1 MTEVLAGAPDEVVTN
16 AIVQMVS
23 LTPFGHTGNLA
34 LITLDN
40 GADHN
45 RPSTFGAASLTSL
58 SNAIDEAQKSDAVA
72 IAVTGKPFIFAAGA
86 DLSAMSFLK
95 DKSQAIA
102 IGDLGHDVFLKLHES
117 KKPTFAFIN
126 GLALGGGLE
135 VGLNCH
141 YRTLASTAFT
151 GLPEC
156 FLGLVPGWGGAT
168 LLPKLVGPENAVQV
182 IIVNALNNNTMMKSK
197 DALSLGVVDAV
208 FEPSDFLENSVKFA
222 ANVLNGKNKIE
233 RKDFSKDSA
242 AFEKAIATGKAAV
255 AKKYSGAQIPSPL
268 AALDL
273 IKAAQSNSVRDGF
286 AAETKVLADLVMSDS
301 LRASLY
307 SFNLIQK
314 KRKKVEGAPKPA
326 LARKVTKVG
335 VVGAGLMASQ
345 LALLMLRNLK
355 VPVVI
360 TDIDQER
367 VDKGLSWIK
376 SEIQKLVDK
385 KRLGS
390 EAATR
395 LLSNISGSVDKK
407 VFANCDFV
415 IEAIFE
421 ELALKQKLFKELEAI
436 ITPECVLAT
445 NTSSL
450 SVEAMSEGL
459 KNPERVVGFHFFNP
473 VAVMPLLEV
482 ARTTKTDDATTATAI
497 NVGKELKKTMVIV
510 KDAPAFV
517 VNRLLTRFM
526 GEVTDAMD
534 EGTPYEVA
542 DAAMAPLGFP
552 MSSLELLG
560 LVGPGV
566 ALHVSETLNK
576 NLGPRYKVSP
586 TMQRF
591 VKEGVKTFYVKD
603 ANGLNIV
610 NPAALAAL
618 EKGNSASTADQVR
631 KRALEALA
639 TEAKMMLDE
648 GVVATPQEIDI
659 CMLLGS
665 GWPMHLGGIL
675 PYLDREGISEA
686 VCGVRFHPKSLNNSE
701 IVLAMPPCLIPSSN
715 TTTFLYRCAIVIKAL
730 GSGLTHLGSM
740 TVTPT
745 PSR

>member
-1 MTEVLAGAPDEVVTN
+1 MAEVLAGAPDEVVTN
-16 AIVQMVS
+16 AILRMVS
-23 LTPFGHTGNLA
+23 LTAFGHTGELA

-45 RPSTFGAASLTSL
+45 RPNTFGPASLNSL
-58 SNAIDEAQKSDAVA
+58 SSAIDQAEKSDAVA

-86 DLSAMSFLK
+86 DLSGVGSVS
-95 DKSQAIA
+95 DKSVATA
-102 IGDLGHDVFLKLHES
+102 FGDLGHEVFLKLYES

-135 VGLNCH
+135 VGLNSH
-141 YRTLASTAFT
+141 YRTLVSTAFI

-168 LLPKLVGPENAVQV
+168 LLPKLIGPENAVQV
-182 IIVNALNNNTMMKSK
+182 IILNALNNNTMLKAK

-208 FEPSDFLENSVKFA
+208 YEPADFLEHSVKFVA
-222 ANVLNGKNKIE
+222 DILSGKKKID

-242 AFEKAIATGKAAV
+242 GFEKAIATGKAAV

-268 AALDL
+268 AALEL
-273 IKAAQSNSVRDGF
+273 IKAAQTNTVRDGY
-286 AAETKVLADLVMSDS
+286 AAETKVLADLVMSDG

-307 SFNLIQK
+307 AFNLIQK

-326 LARKVTKVG
+326 LARKITKVG

-360 TDIDQER
+360 TDLDQER
-367 VDKGLSWIK
+367 VDKGLTWIK
-376 SEIQKLVDK
+376 NEIQKLVDK
-385 KRLGS
+385 KRLNP

-395 LLSNISGSVDKK
+395 LLSNISGSVDQK
-407 VFANCDFV
+407 VFANADF
-415 IEAIFE
+415 ILEAIFE
-421 ELALKQKLFKELEAI
+421 ELSLKQKLFKDLEAI
-436 ITPECVLAT
+436 ITPECILAT

-482 ARTTKTDDATTATAI
+482 ARTSKTDDATVATAI
-497 NVGKELKKTMVIV
+497 NIGKDLKKTMVIV

-534 EGTPYEVA
+534 EGTAYEVA

-566 ALHVSETLNK
+566 ALHVSQTLNK
-576 NLGPRYKVSP
+576 NLGARYKVSP

-591 VKEGVKTFYVKD
+591 VKEGVKTFYVK
-603 ANGLNIV
+603 NEQGVNTV
-610 NPAALAAL
+610 NPAALALL
-618 EKGNSASTADQVR
+618 EKGEKVSTAEQVR
-631 KRALEALA
+631 RRALEAIA

-648 GVVATPQEIDI
+648 GVISTPQEIDI

-686 VCGVRFHPKSLNNSE
+686 VCGARFHPKGVASL
-701 IVLAMPPCLIPSSN
+701 P
-715 TTTFLYRCAIVIKAL
+715 
-730 GSGLTHLGSM
+730 
-740 TVTPT
+740 
-745 PSR
+745 

>member
-1 MTEVLAGAPDEVVTN
+1 MAEVLAGAPDEVVTN
-16 AIVQMVS
+16 AVVQMVS
-23 LTPFGHTGNLA
+23 LTPFGHAGNLA
-34 LITLDN
+34 LISLDN

-45 RPSTFGAASLTSL
+45 RPNTFGPASLAAL

-102 IGDLGHDVFLKLHES
+102 IGDLGHDVFIKLHES

-222 ANVLNGKNKIE
+222 ANVLSGKNKIE

-242 AFEKAIATGKAAV
+242 GFEKAIATGKAAV

-367 VDKGLSWIK
+367 VDKGLTWIK

-534 EGTPYEVA
+534 EGTPYEIA

-591 VKEGVKTFYVKD
+591 VKDGVKTFYVKD
-603 ANGLNIV
+603 ANGVNTV

-618 EKGNSASTADQVR
+618 EKGNSPSTADQVR

-686 VCGVRFHPKSLNNSE
+686 VCGVRFHPKGVASL
-701 IVLAMPPCLIPSSN
+701 P
-715 TTTFLYRCAIVIKAL
+715 
-730 GSGLTHLGSM
+730 
-740 TVTPT
+740 
-745 PSR
+745 

>member
-1 MTEVLAGAPDEVVTN
+1 MSEATTMVGAPDEVVTN
-16 AIVQMVS
+16 AILRMVS
-23 LTPFGHTGNLA
+23 LTPFGHNGELA

-40 GADHN
+40 GADHT
-45 RPSTFGAASLTSL
+45 RPNTFGAASLQSL
-58 SNAIDEAQKSDAVA
+58 SNAIDEATKSQAVA

-86 DLSAMSFLK
+86 DLSAMGFLK

-102 IGDLGHDVFLKLHES
+102 IGDLGHEVFLKLHES

-151 GLPEC
+151 ALPEC

-168 LLPKLVGPENAVQV
+168 LLPKLIGPENAVQV
-182 IIVNALNNNTMMKSK
+182 IISNALNNNTMMKSK

-208 FEPSDFLENSVKFA
+208 YEPADFLEKSVKFA
-222 ANVLNGKNKIE
+222 ADILSGKKKIE
-233 RKDFSKDSA
+233 RKDFSNDNGA
-242 AFEKAIATGKAAV
+242 YEKAIATGKAAV
-255 AKKYSGAQIPSPL
+255 AKKYNGAEITSPL
-268 AALDL
+268 AALEL
-273 IKAAQSNSVRDGF
+273 IKASQKNSVRDGF
-286 AAETKVLADLVMSDS
+286 ASETKVLADLVMSDP

-360 TDIDQER
+360 TDLDQER
-367 VDKGLSWIK
+367 VDKGLAWIK
-376 SEIQKLVDK
+376 NEIAKLVEK
-385 KRLGS
+385 KRLS
-390 EAATR
+390 PESATR
-395 LLSNISGSVDKK
+395 LLGNISGSTDQK
-407 VFANCDFV
+407 VFANADFI

-421 ELALKQKLFKELEAI
+421 ELSLKQKLFKDLEAI
-436 ITPECVLAT
+436 ITPECILAT

-459 KNPERVVGFHFFNP
+459 KNPERVIGFHFFNP

-482 ARTTKTDDATTATAI
+482 ARTTKTDDATVATAI
-497 NVGKELKKTMVIV
+497 NIGKELKKTMVIV

-526 GEVTDAMD
+526 GEVTDAID

-542 DAAMAPLGFP
+542 DAAMTPLGFP

-560 LVGPGV
+560 LVGPAV
-566 ALHVSETLNK
+566 ALHVAETLNK
-576 NLGPRYKVSP
+576 NLGPRYKISP

-591 VKEGVKTFYVKD
+591 VKEGVKTFYIKD
-603 ANGLNIV
+603 ANGVNIV
-610 NPAALAAL
+610 NPAAISLL
-618 EKGNSASTADQVR
+618 EKGSKASTSDQVR
-631 KRALEALA
+631 RRALEAIA

-648 GVVATPQEIDI
+648 GVIATPQEIDI

-686 VCGVRFHPKSLNNSE
+686 VCGARFHPKGVASL
-701 IVLAMPPCLIPSSN
+701 P
-715 TTTFLYRCAIVIKAL
+715 
-730 GSGLTHLGSM
+730 
-740 TVTPT
+740 
-745 PSR
+745 

>member
-1 MTEVLAGAPDEVVTN
+1 MTEAIMVGAPDEVITN
-16 AIVQMVS
+16 AILRMVS
-23 LTPFGHTGNLA
+23 LSPFGHKGELA

-40 GADHN
+40 GSDHT
-45 RPSTFGAASLTSL
+45 RPNTFGAASLQSL
-58 SNAIDEAQKSDAVA
+58 SSAIDEATKSSAVA

-86 DLSAMSFLK
+86 DLSAMGFLT

-102 IGDLGHDVFLKLHES
+102 IGDLGHEVFLKLHES

-168 LLPKLVGPENAVQV
+168 LLPKIIGPENAVQV
-182 IIVNALNNNTMMKSK
+182 IISNALNNNTMMKAK

-208 FEPSDFLENSVKFA
+208 YEPADFLEKSVKFA
-222 ANVLNGKNKIE
+222 ADILSGKKKIE
-233 RKDFSKDSA
+233 RKDFSNDSDA
-242 AFEKAIATGKAAV
+242 YEKAIATGKAAV
-255 AKKYSGAQIPSPL
+255 SKKYNGAEITSPL
-268 AALDL
+268 AALEL
-273 IKAAQSNSVRDGF
+273 IKASQKNTVRDGF
-286 AAETKVLADLVMSDS
+286 AAETKVLADLVMSDP

-326 LARKVTKVG
+326 LARKITKVG

-360 TDIDQER
+360 TDLDQER
-367 VDKGLSWIK
+367 VDKGITWIK
-376 SEIQKLVDK
+376 NEIQKLVDK
-385 KRLGS
+385 KRLS
-390 EAATR
+390 PEAATR
-395 LLSNISGSVDKK
+395 LLGNISGSTNQA
-407 VFANCDFV
+407 VFANADFV

-421 ELALKQKLFKELEAI
+421 ELSLKQKLFKDLEAI
-436 ITPECVLAT
+436 VTPECVLAT

-482 ARTTKTDDATTATAI
+482 ARTTKTDDATVATAI

-526 GEVTDAMD
+526 GEVTDAID

-542 DAAMAPLGFP
+542 DAAMKPLGFP

-566 ALHVSETLNK
+566 ALHVAETLNK
-576 NLGPRYKVSP
+576 NLGPRYKISP

-591 VKEGVKTFYVKD
+591 VKEGIKTFYIKGAD
-603 ANGLNIV
+603 GLNTV
-610 NPAALAAL
+610 NPAAVSLI
-618 EKGNSASTADQVR
+618 EKGSKASTAEQVR
-631 KRALEALA
+631 RRALEAIA

-648 GVVATPQEIDI
+648 GVIATPQEIDI

-686 VCGVRFHPKSLNNSE
+686 VCGARFHPKGVASL
-701 IVLAMPPCLIPSSN
+701 P
-715 TTTFLYRCAIVIKAL
+715 
-730 GSGLTHLGSM
+730 
-740 TVTPT
+740 
-745 PSR
+745 

>member
-1 MTEVLAGAPDEVVTN
+1 MAEVLAGAPDEVVTN
-16 AIVQMVS
+16 AVVQMVS

-45 RPSTFGAASLTSL
+45 RPNTFGQASLAAL

-222 ANVLNGKNKIE
+222 ANVLSGKNKIE

-242 AFEKAIATGKAAV
+242 GFEKAIATGKAAV

-367 VDKGLSWIK
+367 VDKGLTWIK

-407 VFANCDFV
+407 VFANCDFI

-526 GEVTDAMD
+526 GEVTDAID

-591 VKEGVKTFYVKD
+591 VKDGVKTFYVKD
-603 ANGLNIV
+603 ANGLNTV

-618 EKGNSASTADQVR
+618 EKGNSASTAEQVR

-686 VCGVRFHPKSLNNSE
+686 VCGVRFHPKGVASL
-701 IVLAMPPCLIPSSN
+701 P
-715 TTTFLYRCAIVIKAL
+715 
-730 GSGLTHLGSM
+730 
-740 TVTPT
+740 
-745 PSR
+745 

>member
-1 MTEVLAGAPDEVVTN
+1 MSEATTMVGAPDEVVTN
-16 AIVQMVS
+16 AILRMVS
-23 LTPFGHTGNLA
+23 LTPFGHNGELA

-40 GADHN
+40 GADHT
-45 RPSTFGAASLTSL
+45 RPNTFGAASLQSL
-58 SNAIDEAQKSDAVA
+58 SNAIDEATKSQAVA

-86 DLSAMSFLK
+86 DLSAMGFLK

-102 IGDLGHDVFLKLHES
+102 IGDLGHEVFLKLHES

-151 GLPEC
+151 ALPEC

-168 LLPKLVGPENAVQV
+168 LLPKIIGPENAVQV
-182 IIVNALNNNTMMKSK
+182 IISNALNNNTMMKSK

-208 FEPSDFLENSVKFA
+208 YEPADFLEKSVKFA
-222 ANVLNGKNKIE
+222 ADILSGKKKIE
-233 RKDFSKDSA
+233 RKDFSNDNGA
-242 AFEKAIATGKAAV
+242 YEKAIATGKAAV
-255 AKKYSGAQIPSPL
+255 AKKYNGAEITSPL
-268 AALDL
+268 AALEL
-273 IKAAQSNSVRDGF
+273 IKASQKNSVRDGF
-286 AAETKVLADLVMSDS
+286 ASETKVLADLVMSDP

-360 TDIDQER
+360 TDLDQER
-367 VDKGLSWIK
+367 VDKGLAWIK
-376 SEIQKLVDK
+376 NEIAKLVEK
-385 KRLGS
+385 KRLS
-390 EAATR
+390 PESATR
-395 LLSNISGSVDKK
+395 LLGNISGSTDQK
-407 VFANCDFV
+407 VFANADFI

-421 ELALKQKLFKELEAI
+421 ELSLKQKLFKDLEAI
-436 ITPECVLAT
+436 ITPECILAT

-459 KNPERVVGFHFFNP
+459 KNPERVIGFHFFNP

-482 ARTTKTDDATTATAI
+482 ARTTKTDDATVATAI
-497 NVGKELKKTMVIV
+497 NIGKELKKTMVIV

-526 GEVTDAMD
+526 GEVTDAID

-542 DAAMAPLGFP
+542 DAAMTPLGFP

-560 LVGPGV
+560 LVGPAV
-566 ALHVSETLNK
+566 ALHVAETLNK
-576 NLGPRYKVSP
+576 NLGPRYKISP

-591 VKEGVKTFYVKD
+591 VKEGVKTFYIKD
-603 ANGLNIV
+603 ANGVNAV
-610 NPAALAAL
+610 NPAAISLL
-618 EKGNSASTADQVR
+618 EKGSKASTSDQVR
-631 KRALEALA
+631 RRALEAIA

-686 VCGVRFHPKSLNNSE
+686 VCGARFHPKGVASL
-701 IVLAMPPCLIPSSN
+701 P
-715 TTTFLYRCAIVIKAL
+715 
-730 GSGLTHLGSM
+730 
-740 TVTPT
+740 
-745 PSR
+745 